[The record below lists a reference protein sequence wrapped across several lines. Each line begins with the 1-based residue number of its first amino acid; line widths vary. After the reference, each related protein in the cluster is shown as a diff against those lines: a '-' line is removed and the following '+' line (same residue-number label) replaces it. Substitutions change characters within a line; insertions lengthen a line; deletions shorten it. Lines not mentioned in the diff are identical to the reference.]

1 MSGGGRAAMERATL
15 SSRGRVVLPRA
26 VRRRLGLTRGQR
38 FAVGVAGGDVVL
50 RPLVD
55 ERRAVARPAAGR
67 PDWRRLRGRLWGAD
81 ALGRRLAEHREEVA
95 RGR

>member
-1 MSGGGRAAMERATL
+1 MAGARRGATERATL

-26 VRRRLGLTRGQR
+26 ARRRLGPTRGQR
-38 FAVGVAGGDVVL
+38 FAVGVAGGDVVP

-55 ERRAVARPAAGR
+55 GRRDAARPGGGR
-67 PDWRRLRGRLWGAD
+67 PDWRRLRGRLRGAD
-81 ALGRRLAEHREEVA
+81 ALGRLQAEHREEVT